1 MGRDDTVV
9 RGLIRDGRGTI
20 GVLSVMGFGKS
31 EGEGYEGLK
40 GDVEGEGREKGKPN
54 LQQYQRTIES
64 NKMINPKEDVFL

>member
-1 MGRDDTVV
+1 
-9 RGLIRDGRGTI
+9 
-20 GVLSVMGFGKS
+20 MGFGKS
-31 EGEGYEGLK
+31 VGEGYEGLK